1 MKDVYR
7 HGIEW
12 GEVLSL
18 SRLFTRAIVL
28 LLLWADNH
36 TAALNSSCTASQ
48 RASQHSTAQH
58 KRARARHCDDL
69 PRPAFKVQFRLP
81 GEATPHRNQPY
92 CYWLFCP
99 ASACAL
105 IWTGNPS
112 DNSTSTCCQVF
123 MDS

>member
-1 MKDVYR
+1 MKDIYR
-7 HGIEW
+7 HGITW
-12 GEVLSL
+12 WKALSL

-36 TAALNSSCTASQ
+36 PAALNSSCTASQ
-48 RASQHSTAQH
+48 PASQH
-58 KRARARHCDDL
+58 KRARHCDDL

-99 ASACAL
+99 AFACAL
-105 IWTGNPS
+105 IWIGNPS
-112 DNSTSTCCQVF
+112 DNSTSTFCQVF